1 MKETLRLSLTPQH
14 YTKIPYSLTNLD
26 NMTDEEKADDME
38 NNDSTAE
45 AKQLDSVTDMVQ
57 EQELDASKAQ
67 QAMSAL
73 SSDNRK
79 EDDKEAALAA
89 VVVSKEDIATVVDE
103 MEVSEELAE
112 KVLREVAVEGKP
124 GGMVQAALRK
134 LVTS

>member
-1 MKETLRLSLTPQH
+1 
-14 YTKIPYSLTNLD
+14 
-26 NMTDEEKADDME
+26 MTDEEKADDME

-79 EDDKEAALAA
+79 GDDKEAALAA

-103 MEVSEELAE
+103 MEISEELAE